1 MRNQNIDQCW
11 QFQHGLYDEF
21 PDAEKAKSIRE
32 VNLPH
37 DYMIE
42 SNVSESAASGPASG
56 YYTQGV
62 AYYTKLIDIPQEWE
76 QEAVYLHFDGIM
88 MNATVDING
97 CKAILQHNGYI
108 PFSVNITPY
117 LYFGK
122 KNRVTITVAPS
133 MQPNSR
139 WYSGAGIFRSIELL
153 HMPKLHIA
161 SDGIFG
167 YTKSIEY
174 DTLGNPVCAYLHT
187 EVELQN
193 ETLENKMALVE
204 VFLTKDGSDEV
215 LLSRKQKM
223 QINPNTT
230 DTAYLNLTLENPE
243 LWDVENPNLYKLHAR
258 VTDLGVFKTHF
269 VPSEKN
275 TTDETSVLFGVKT
288 ITADVKHGLRINGK
302 TVKLKGGCIHHD
314 SGLLGACAYEF
325 AERRKIRIL
334 LDAGYNAIRSA
345 HNPCSKA
352 LLRACDEMGMLVMDE
367 YIDGWYIHKTKYDY
381 ADEILENY
389 RKDLKD
395 MVDKDY
401 NHPSVIMYSTGNEVS
416 ETAQKKGI
424 SLTKSLTDR
433 LHELDSTRPVSCGI
447 NIFFNFLSSMG
458 FGVYSD
464 KKADEAAENAKKKK
478 AVGSEFYNT
487 VAGIFGA
494 GFMKTGATL
503 YPCDVKTR
511 DAYANMDVAGYNYG
525 IKRYHHDLKKYPKRI
540 ILGSE
545 TFCADAYRFM
555 QEAKRDKRIIG
566 DFVWAAQD
574 YLGEV
579 GIGAWEYKD
588 YAPRFDG
595 GCGWVSAGSGRID
608 LTGKPLGEMAYTRVA
623 FELEDLAI
631 AVMPVDHTKDAH
643 SPSAWK
649 MTNAME
655 SWSWEGCDGNAAK
668 VEVYTRADHVKLYIN
683 GKCVGTKKPK
693 NDCKVFFDTT
703 YQNGEIKAVAYDAND
718 NIIAE
723 RTLTTAGKETILVA
737 EPELTRVN
745 ADTDLCYVRMRYTD
759 ENGQTKPLV
768 RGRIQL
774 TVEGGELLAFG
785 SACPYYPES
794 YQSNETD
801 TYYGEALAIIRPQA
815 GAGKVVVK
823 AESEL
828 GNAEKEIEILD

>member
-1 MRNQNIDQCW
+1 MKQNFNNNWLCYKTGDKEHA
-11 QFQHGLYDEF
+11 F
-21 PDAEKAKSIRE
+21 A
-32 VNLPH
+32 VTLPH
-37 DYMIE
+37 DAMQLDE
-42 SNVSESAASGPASG
+42 RSETSAGGVNTGWYEAQD
-56 YYTQGV
+56 YTYEKTFTLPEDAKEEKIILEFEGV
-62 AYYTKLIDIPQEWE
+62 YRK
-76 QEAVYLHFDGIM
+76 
-88 MNATVDING
+88 ATVYING
-97 CKAILQHNGYI
+97 EKAAYHSYGYI
-108 PFSVNITPY
+108 GFYVDATKY
-117 LYFGK
+117 VKFGEE
-122 KNRVTITVAPS
+122 NEIRVEVINHD
-133 MQPNSR
+133 QPNSR
-139 WYSGAGIFRSIELL
+139 WYSGTGIYRPVWLYIVPKKHLRFDSVKITTLDYKEPKIRVEAWPNAAGEVKVEILERS
-153 HMPKLHIA
+153 
-161 SDGIFG
+161 
-167 YTKSIEY
+167 
-174 DTLGNPVCAYLHT
+174 GNK
-187 EVELQN
+187 EVSSVGN
-193 ETLENKMALVE
+193 SALVE
-204 VFLTKDGSDEV
+204 GENQSAGNAAENIVAMEILQADGKFSCEIAFPGAK
-215 LLSRKQKM
+215 LWS
-223 QINPNTT
+223 
-230 DTAYLNLTLENPE
+230 PE
-243 LWDVENPNLYKLHAR
+243 EPNLYACR
-258 VTDLGVFKTHF
+258 VTFGEDVQ
-269 VPSEKN
+269 E
-275 TTDETSVLFGVKT
+275 ETFGIRMVSCT
-288 ITADVKHGLRINGK
+288 PENGFQINGK
-302 TVKLKGGCIHHD
+302 RVLLKGGCIHHD
-314 SGLLGACAYEF
+314 NGLLGACAYEF
-325 AERRKIRIL
+325 AERRKVRIL

-381 ADEILENY
+381 ADEILDNY

-424 SLTKSLTDR
+424 ALTKSLTDR

-525 IKRYHHDLKKYPKRI
+525 IKRYRHDLKKYPKRM

-545 TFCADAYRFM
+545 TFCADAYQFM

-608 LTGKPLGEMAYTRVA
+608 LTGKPLGEKTYTREA
-623 FELEDLAI
+623 LELVDLAI
-631 AVMPVDHTKDAH
+631 AVVPVDHTKDAH

-655 SWSWEGCDGNAAK
+655 SWSWDGCEGKAAK

-683 GKCVGTKKPK
+683 GECVGTKKPK

-703 YQNGEIKAVAYDAND
+703 YHNGEIKAVAFDAND
-718 NIIAE
+718 NVIAE
-723 RTLTTAGKETILVA
+723 KTLATAGKETVLRA

-759 ENGQTKPLV
+759 ENGETKPLT
-768 RGRIQL
+768 RGRIKL
-774 TVEGGELLAFG
+774 EVEGGDLLAFG

-794 YQSNETD
+794 YQSAETD
-801 TYYGEALAIIRPQA
+801 TYYGEALAIIRPQS

-823 AESEL
+823 AQSDL
-828 GNAEKEIEILD
+828 GEAVAEVEILGKIIYRFLQYVLDNRQ

>member
-1 MRNQNIDQCW
+1 MKQNFNRNWTCYKS
-11 QFQHGLYDEF
+11 G
-21 PDAEKAKSIRE
+21 EKENAFA
-32 VNLPH
+32 VTLPH
-37 DYMIE
+37 DAMQLDARSETSAGGVNTGWYEAQDYTYEKIFT
-42 SNVSESAASGPASG
+42 VSEAEKEKKVILEFEGVYRKATVYLNGEK
-56 YYTQGV
+56 V
-62 AYYTKLIDIPQEWE
+62 AYHSYGYLGFYVDATKHVKFGEENVLRVE
-76 QEAVYLHFDGIM
+76 V
-88 MNATVDING
+88 IN
-97 CKAILQHNGYI
+97 HD
-108 PFSVNITPY
+108 
-117 LYFGK
+117 
-122 KNRVTITVAPS
+122 
-133 MQPNSR
+133 QPNSR
-139 WYSGAGIFRSIELL
+139 WYSGTGIYR
-153 HMPKLHIA
+153 PVWLHIVPKKHIRFD
-161 SDGIFG
+161 SVKITTLD
-167 YTKSIEY
+167 YTAPKIRVEAWP
-174 DTLGNPVCAYLHT
+174 TAAG
-187 EVELQN
+187 EVKVEI
-193 ETLENKMALVE
+193 LENEKIIAMEILQAEGKCSCEIALPGA
-204 VFLTKDGSDEV
+204 K
-215 LLSRKQKM
+215 
-223 QINPNTT
+223 
-230 DTAYLNLTLENPE
+230 
-243 LWDVENPNLYKLHAR
+243 LWSPQTPDLYTCR
-258 VTDLGVFKTHF
+258 VTFGEDVQ
-269 VPSEKN
+269 E
-275 TTDETSVLFGVKT
+275 ETFGIRV
-288 ITADVKHGLRINGK
+288 ISCTAEHGLQINGK
-302 TVKLKGGCIHHD
+302 HVLLKGGCIHHD
-314 SGLLGACAYEF
+314 NGLLGACAYEF
-325 AERRKIRIL
+325 AERRKIRTL

-381 ADEILENY
+381 ADEILDNY
-389 RKDLKD
+389 KKDLKD

-424 SLTKSLTDR
+424 ALTKSMTER

-503 YPCDVKTR
+503 YPCDVKTI

-525 IKRYHHDLKKYPKRI
+525 IKRYRHDLKKYPKRI

-555 QEAKRDKRIIG
+555 QEAKQDKRIIG

-631 AVMPVDHTKDAH
+631 AVVPVNHTRDAH

-655 SWSWEGCDGNAAK
+655 SWSWDGCEGNAAK
-668 VEVYTRADHVKLYIN
+668 VEVYTRADHVSLYIN
-683 GKCVGTKKPK
+683 GECIGTKKPK

-703 YQNGEIKAVAYDAND
+703 YHSGEIRAVACDAND
-718 NIIAE
+718 NVIAE
-723 RTLTTAGKETILVA
+723 KTLTTAGKETVLRA
-737 EPELTRVN
+737 EPELTEVN
-745 ADTDLCYVRMRYTD
+745 ADHDLCYVRMRYTD
-759 ENGQTKPLV
+759 ENGESKPLA
-768 RGRIQL
+768 RGKIRL
-774 TVEGGELLAFG
+774 AVEGGELLAFG

-794 YQSNETD
+794 YQSAETD
-801 TYYGEALAIIRPQA
+801 TYYGEAMAIIRPQA
-815 GAGKVVVK
+815 EAGKVVVK

-828 GNAEKEIEILD
+828 GNATAEINIL

>member
-1 MRNQNIDQCW
+1 MKQNFNNNWLCYKTGDKEHA
-11 QFQHGLYDEF
+11 F
-21 PDAEKAKSIRE
+21 A
-32 VNLPH
+32 VTLPH
-37 DYMIE
+37 DAMQLDE
-42 SNVSESAASGPASG
+42 RSETSAGGVNTGWYEAQD
-56 YYTQGV
+56 YTYEKTFTLPEDAKEEKIILEFEGV
-62 AYYTKLIDIPQEWE
+62 YRK
-76 QEAVYLHFDGIM
+76 
-88 MNATVDING
+88 ATVYING
-97 CKAILQHNGYI
+97 EKAAYHSYGYI
-108 PFSVNITPY
+108 GFYVDATKY
-117 LYFGK
+117 VKFGEE
-122 KNRVTITVAPS
+122 NEIRVEVINHD
-133 MQPNSR
+133 QPNSR
-139 WYSGAGIFRSIELL
+139 WYSGTGIYRPVWLYIVPKKHLRFDSVKITTLNYKEPKIRVEAWPNAAGEVKVEILERS
-153 HMPKLHIA
+153 
-161 SDGIFG
+161 
-167 YTKSIEY
+167 
-174 DTLGNPVCAYLHT
+174 GNK
-187 EVELQN
+187 EVSSVGN
-193 ETLENKMALVE
+193 SALVE
-204 VFLTKDGSDEV
+204 GENQSAGNAAENIVAMEILQADGKFSCEIAFPGAK
-215 LLSRKQKM
+215 LWS
-223 QINPNTT
+223 
-230 DTAYLNLTLENPE
+230 PE
-243 LWDVENPNLYKLHAR
+243 EPNLYACR
-258 VTDLGVFKTHF
+258 VTFGEDVQ
-269 VPSEKN
+269 E
-275 TTDETSVLFGVKT
+275 ETFGIRMVSCT
-288 ITADVKHGLRINGK
+288 PENGFQINGK
-302 TVKLKGGCIHHD
+302 RVLLKGGCIHHD
-314 SGLLGACAYEF
+314 NGLLGACAYEF
-325 AERRKIRIL
+325 AEHRKVRLL

-381 ADEILENY
+381 ADEIMDNY

-424 SLTKSLTDR
+424 ALTKTFTDR

-525 IKRYHHDLKKYPKRI
+525 IKRYRHDLKKYPKRM

-545 TFCADAYRFM
+545 TFCADAYQFM

-608 LTGKPLGEMAYTRVA
+608 LTGKPLGEMTYTRVA

-631 AVMPVDHTKDAH
+631 AVVPVDHTKDAH

-655 SWSWEGCDGNAAK
+655 SWSWDGCEGKAAK

-683 GKCVGTKKPK
+683 GECVGTKKPK

-703 YQNGEIKAVAYDAND
+703 YHNGEIKAVAFDAND
-718 NIIAE
+718 NVIAE
-723 RTLTTAGKETILVA
+723 KTLATAGKETVLRA

-759 ENGQTKPLV
+759 ENGETKPLT
-768 RGRIQL
+768 RGRIKL
-774 TVEGGELLAFG
+774 EVEGGDLLAFG

-794 YQSNETD
+794 YQSAETD
-801 TYYGEALAIIRPQA
+801 TYYGEALAIIRPQS

-823 AESEL
+823 AQSDL
-828 GNAEKEIEILD
+828 GEAVAEVEILG

>member
-1 MRNQNIDQCW
+1 MKLSFNENWICYKT
-11 QFQHGLYDEF
+11 GEKE
-21 PDAEKAKSIRE
+21 DAFA
-32 VNLPH
+32 VTLPH
-37 DYMIE
+37 DAMQLDE
-42 SNVSESAASGPASG
+42 RRETSAGGVNTGWYEAQD
-56 YYTQGV
+56 YTYEKTFTLPEEAKEEKVILEFEGVYRKATVYINDEKV
-62 AYYTKLIDIPQEWE
+62 AYHSYGYLGFYVDATKHVKFGEENVIRVE
-76 QEAVYLHFDGIM
+76 V
-88 MNATVDING
+88 IN
-97 CKAILQHNGYI
+97 HD
-108 PFSVNITPY
+108 
-117 LYFGK
+117 
-122 KNRVTITVAPS
+122 
-133 MQPNSR
+133 QPNSR
-139 WYSGAGIFRSIELL
+139 WYSGTGIYRPVWLYTVPKKHLRFDSVKITTLDYKEPKIRVEAWPNEAGEVKVEILERKVNQGVSKTENEVDLADNIVAMEILQADGKCSCELAL
-153 HMPKLHIA
+153 PGAKLW
-161 SDGIFG
+161 S
-167 YTKSIEY
+167 
-174 DTLGNPVCAYLHT
+174 
-187 EVELQN
+187 
-193 ETLENKMALVE
+193 
-204 VFLTKDGSDEV
+204 
-215 LLSRKQKM
+215 
-223 QINPNTT
+223 
-230 DTAYLNLTLENPE
+230 PE
-243 LWDVENPNLYKLHAR
+243 APNLYTCR
-258 VTDLGVFKTHF
+258 VTFGDDVQEEAFGIRMVSCT
-269 VPSEKN
+269 PEK
-275 TTDETSVLFGVKT
+275 
-288 ITADVKHGLRINGK
+288 GLQINGK
-302 TVKLKGGCIHHD
+302 NVLLKGGCIHHD
-314 SGLLGACAYEF
+314 NGLLGACAYEF

-381 ADEILENY
+381 ADEILDNY

-401 NHPSVIMYSTGNEVS
+401 NHPSIIMYSTGNEVS

-424 SLTKSLTDR
+424 ALTKSLTDR

-525 IKRYHHDLKKYPKRI
+525 IKRYRHDLKKYPKRI

-545 TFCADAYRFM
+545 TFCADAYQFM

-631 AVMPVDHTKDAH
+631 AVMPVDHTKDVH

-655 SWSWEGCDGNAAK
+655 SWSWDGCDGNAAK
-668 VEVYTRADHVKLYIN
+668 VEVYTRADHVKLYVN
-683 GKCVGTKKPK
+683 GDCVGTKKPK

-703 YQNGEIKAVAYDAND
+703 YHNGEIKAVAYDANG
-718 NIIAE
+718 NVIAE
-723 RTLTTAGKETILVA
+723 KSLKTAGKETVLRA
-737 EPELTRVN
+737 EPELTKVN
-745 ADTDLCYVRMRYTD
+745 ADSDLCYVRMRYTD
-759 ENGQTKPLV
+759 ENGETKPLA
-768 RGRIQL
+768 RGRIKL
-774 TVEGGELLAFG
+774 EVEGGELLAFG
-785 SACPYYPES
+785 SACPYYPER
-794 YQSNETD
+794 YQSDETN

-815 GAGKVVVK
+815 GAEKVVVK
-823 AESEL
+823 AQAKVGEAA
-828 GNAEKEIEILD
+828 AEVEILG

>member
-1 MRNQNIDQCW
+1 MKQNFNNNWLCYKTGDKEHA
-11 QFQHGLYDEF
+11 F
-21 PDAEKAKSIRE
+21 A
-32 VNLPH
+32 VTLPH
-37 DYMIE
+37 DAMQLDE
-42 SNVSESAASGPASG
+42 RSETSAGGVNTGWYEAQD
-56 YYTQGV
+56 YTYEKTFTLPEDAKEEKIILEFEGV
-62 AYYTKLIDIPQEWE
+62 YRK
-76 QEAVYLHFDGIM
+76 
-88 MNATVDING
+88 ATVYING
-97 CKAILQHNGYI
+97 EKAAYHSYGYI
-108 PFSVNITPY
+108 GFYVDATKY
-117 LYFGK
+117 VKFGEE
-122 KNRVTITVAPS
+122 NEIRVEVINHD
-133 MQPNSR
+133 QPNSR
-139 WYSGAGIFRSIELL
+139 WYSGTGIYRPVWLYIVPKKHLRFDSVKITTLDYKEPKIRVEAWPNAAGEVKVEILERS
-153 HMPKLHIA
+153 
-161 SDGIFG
+161 
-167 YTKSIEY
+167 
-174 DTLGNPVCAYLHT
+174 GNK
-187 EVELQN
+187 EVSSVGN
-193 ETLENKMALVE
+193 FALVE
-204 VFLTKDGSDEV
+204 GENQSAGNVAENIVAMEILQADGKFSCEIAFPGAK
-215 LLSRKQKM
+215 LWS
-223 QINPNTT
+223 
-230 DTAYLNLTLENPE
+230 PE
-243 LWDVENPNLYKLHAR
+243 EPNLYACR
-258 VTDLGVFKTHF
+258 VTFGEDVQ
-269 VPSEKN
+269 E
-275 TTDETSVLFGVKT
+275 ETFGIRMVSCT
-288 ITADVKHGLRINGK
+288 PENGFQINGK
-302 TVKLKGGCIHHD
+302 RVLLKGGCIHHD
-314 SGLLGACAYEF
+314 NGLLGACAYEF
-325 AERRKIRIL
+325 AERRKVRIL

-381 ADEILENY
+381 ADEILDNY

-424 SLTKSLTDR
+424 ALTKSLTDR

-525 IKRYHHDLKKYPKRI
+525 IKRYRHDLKKYPKRM

-545 TFCADAYRFM
+545 TFCADAYQFM

-595 GCGWVSAGSGRID
+595 GCGWVTAGSGRID

-631 AVMPVDHTKDAH
+631 AVMPVNHTKDAH

-655 SWSWEGCDGNAAK
+655 SWSWDSCDGNAAK
-668 VEVYTRADHVKLYIN
+668 VEVYTRADHVKLYVN
-683 GKCVGTKKPK
+683 GECVGTKKPK
-693 NDCKVFFDTT
+693 NDCKVLFDTT
-703 YQNGEIKAVAYDAND
+703 YHNGEIKAVAYDAND
-718 NIIAE
+718 NVIAE
-723 RTLTTAGKETILVA
+723 KSLKTAGKETVLRA

-759 ENGQTKPLV
+759 ENGETKPLE
-768 RGRIQL
+768 RGRIKL
-774 TVEGGELLAFG
+774 DVEGGELLAFG

-794 YQSNETD
+794 YQSAETD
-801 TYYGEALAIIRPQA
+801 TYYGEALAIIRPQS
-815 GAGKVVVK
+815 GAGKVMVK
-823 AESEL
+823 AQSGL
-828 GNAEKEIEILD
+828 GEAVAEVEILG

>member
-1 MRNQNIDQCW
+1 MKQNFNNNWLCYKTGDKEHA
-11 QFQHGLYDEF
+11 F
-21 PDAEKAKSIRE
+21 A
-32 VNLPH
+32 VTLPH
-37 DYMIE
+37 DAMQLDE
-42 SNVSESAASGPASG
+42 RSETSAGGVNTGWYEAQD
-56 YYTQGV
+56 YTYEKTFTLPEDTKEEKIILEFEGV
-62 AYYTKLIDIPQEWE
+62 YRK
-76 QEAVYLHFDGIM
+76 
-88 MNATVDING
+88 ATVYING
-97 CKAILQHNGYI
+97 EKAAYHSYGYI
-108 PFSVNITPY
+108 GFYVDATKY
-117 LYFGK
+117 VKFGEE
-122 KNRVTITVAPS
+122 NEIRVEVINHD
-133 MQPNSR
+133 QPNSR
-139 WYSGAGIFRSIELL
+139 WYSGTGIYRPVWLYIVPKKHLRFDSVKITTLDYKEPKIRVEAWPNAAGEVKVEILERS
-153 HMPKLHIA
+153 
-161 SDGIFG
+161 
-167 YTKSIEY
+167 
-174 DTLGNPVCAYLHT
+174 GNK
-187 EVELQN
+187 EVSSVGN
-193 ETLENKMALVE
+193 SALVE
-204 VFLTKDGSDEV
+204 VENQSAGNAAENIVAMEILQADGKFSCEIAFPGAK
-215 LLSRKQKM
+215 LWS
-223 QINPNTT
+223 
-230 DTAYLNLTLENPE
+230 PE
-243 LWDVENPNLYKLHAR
+243 EPNLYACR
-258 VTDLGVFKTHF
+258 VTFGEDVQ
-269 VPSEKN
+269 E
-275 TTDETSVLFGVKT
+275 ETFGIRMVSCT
-288 ITADVKHGLRINGK
+288 PENGFQINGK
-302 TVKLKGGCIHHD
+302 RVLLKGGCINHD
-314 SGLLGACAYEF
+314 NGLLGACAYEF
-325 AERRKIRIL
+325 AEHRKVRLL

-381 ADEILENY
+381 ADEILDNY

-424 SLTKSLTDR
+424 ALTKSLTDR

-525 IKRYHHDLKKYPKRI
+525 IKRYRHDLKKYPKRM

-545 TFCADAYRFM
+545 TFCADAYQFM

-608 LTGKPLGEMAYTRVA
+608 LTGKPLGEMTYTRVA

-631 AVMPVDHTKDAH
+631 AVVPVDHTKAAH

-649 MTNAME
+649 MTKAME
-655 SWSWEGCDGNAAK
+655 SWSWDGCEGKAAK

-683 GKCVGTKKPK
+683 GECVGTKKPK

-703 YQNGEIKAVAYDAND
+703 YHNGEIKAVAFDAND
-718 NIIAE
+718 NVIAE
-723 RTLTTAGKETILVA
+723 KTLATAGKETVLRA

-759 ENGQTKPLV
+759 ENGETKPLT
-768 RGRIQL
+768 RGRIKL
-774 TVEGGELLAFG
+774 EVEGGDLLAFG

-794 YQSNETD
+794 YQSAETD
-801 TYYGEALAIIRPQA
+801 TYYGEALAIIRPQS

-823 AESEL
+823 AQSDL
-828 GNAEKEIEILD
+828 GEAVAEVEILG

>member
-1 MRNQNIDQCW
+1 MT
-11 QFQHGLYDEF
+11 
-21 PDAEKAKSIRE
+21 
-32 VNLPH
+32 LPH
-37 DYMIE
+37 DAMQLDE
-42 SNVSESAASGPASG
+42 RSETSAGGVNTGWYEAQD
-56 YYTQGV
+56 YTYEKTFTLPEDAKEEKIILEFEGV
-62 AYYTKLIDIPQEWE
+62 YRK
-76 QEAVYLHFDGIM
+76 
-88 MNATVDING
+88 ATVYING
-97 CKAILQHNGYI
+97 EKAAYHSYGYI
-108 PFSVNITPY
+108 GFYVDATKY
-117 LYFGK
+117 VKFGEE
-122 KNRVTITVAPS
+122 NEIRVEVINHD
-133 MQPNSR
+133 QPNSR
-139 WYSGAGIFRSIELL
+139 WYSGTGIYRPVWLYIVPKKHLRFDSVKITTLDYKEPKIRVEAWPNAAGEVKVEILERS
-153 HMPKLHIA
+153 
-161 SDGIFG
+161 
-167 YTKSIEY
+167 
-174 DTLGNPVCAYLHT
+174 GNK
-187 EVELQN
+187 EVSSVGN
-193 ETLENKMALVE
+193 SALVE
-204 VFLTKDGSDEV
+204 GENQSAGNAAENIVAMEILQADGKFSCEIAFPGAK
-215 LLSRKQKM
+215 LWS
-223 QINPNTT
+223 
-230 DTAYLNLTLENPE
+230 PE
-243 LWDVENPNLYKLHAR
+243 EPNLYACR
-258 VTDLGVFKTHF
+258 VTFGEDVQ
-269 VPSEKN
+269 E
-275 TTDETSVLFGVKT
+275 ETFGIRMVSCT
-288 ITADVKHGLRINGK
+288 PENGFQINGK
-302 TVKLKGGCIHHD
+302 RVLLKGGCIHHD
-314 SGLLGACAYEF
+314 NGLLGACAYEF
-325 AERRKIRIL
+325 AERRKVRIL

-381 ADEILENY
+381 ADEILDNY

-424 SLTKSLTDR
+424 ALTKSLTDR

-447 NIFFNFLSSMG
+447 NIVFNFLSSMG

-511 DAYANMDVAGYNYG
+511 DAYANMDVVGYNYG
-525 IKRYHHDLKKYPKRI
+525 IKRYRHDLKKYPKRM

-545 TFCADAYRFM
+545 TFCADAYQFM

-608 LTGKPLGEMAYTRVA
+608 LTGKPLGEMTYTRVA

-631 AVMPVDHTKDAH
+631 AVVPVDHTKDAH

-655 SWSWEGCDGNAAK
+655 SWSWDGCEGKAAK

-683 GKCVGTKKPK
+683 GERVGTKKPK

-703 YQNGEIKAVAYDAND
+703 YHNGEIKAVAFDAND
-718 NIIAE
+718 NVIAE
-723 RTLTTAGKETILVA
+723 KTLATAGKETVLRA

-759 ENGQTKPLV
+759 ENGETKPLT
-768 RGRIQL
+768 RGRIKL
-774 TVEGGELLAFG
+774 EVEGGDLLAFG

-794 YQSNETD
+794 YQSAETD
-801 TYYGEALAIIRPQA
+801 TYYGEALAIIRPQS

-823 AESEL
+823 AQSDL
-828 GNAEKEIEILD
+828 GEAVAEVEILG

>member
-1 MRNQNIDQCW
+1 MKQNFNNNWLCYKTGDKEHA
-11 QFQHGLYDEF
+11 F
-21 PDAEKAKSIRE
+21 A
-32 VNLPH
+32 VTLPH
-37 DYMIE
+37 DAMQLDE
-42 SNVSESAASGPASG
+42 RSETSAGGVNTGWYEAQD
-56 YYTQGV
+56 YTYEKTFKLPEDAKEEKIILEFEGV
-62 AYYTKLIDIPQEWE
+62 YRK
-76 QEAVYLHFDGIM
+76 
-88 MNATVDING
+88 ATVYING
-97 CKAILQHNGYI
+97 EKAAYHSYGYI
-108 PFSVNITPY
+108 GFYVDATKY
-117 LYFGK
+117 VKFGEE
-122 KNRVTITVAPS
+122 NEIRVEVINHD
-133 MQPNSR
+133 QPNSR
-139 WYSGAGIFRSIELL
+139 WYSGTGIYRPVWLYIVPKKHLRFDSVKITTLDYKEPKIRVEAWPNAAGEVKVEILERS
-153 HMPKLHIA
+153 
-161 SDGIFG
+161 
-167 YTKSIEY
+167 
-174 DTLGNPVCAYLHT
+174 GNK
-187 EVELQN
+187 EVSSVGN
-193 ETLENKMALVE
+193 SALVE
-204 VFLTKDGSDEV
+204 GENQSAGNAAENIVAMEILQADGKFSCEIA
-215 LLSRKQKM
+215 LPGAK
-223 QINPNTT
+223 
-230 DTAYLNLTLENPE
+230 
-243 LWDVENPNLYKLHAR
+243 LWSPTEPNLYVCR
-258 VTDLGVFKTHF
+258 VTFGEDVQ
-269 VPSEKN
+269 E
-275 TTDETSVLFGVKT
+275 ETFGIRAVSCT
-288 ITADVKHGLRINGK
+288 PDNGLQINGEQ
-302 TVKLKGGCIHHD
+302 VILKGGCIHHD
-314 SGLLGACAYEF
+314 NGLLGACAYEF
-325 AERRKIRIL
+325 AERRKVRIL

-381 ADEILENY
+381 ADEILDNY

-424 SLTKSLTDR
+424 ALTKSLTDR

-525 IKRYHHDLKKYPKRI
+525 IKRYRHDLKKYPKRM

-545 TFCADAYRFM
+545 TFCADAYQFM

-595 GCGWVSAGSGRID
+595 GCGWVTAGSGRID

-631 AVMPVDHTKDAH
+631 AVVPVDHTKDAH

-655 SWSWEGCDGNAAK
+655 SWSWDGCDGNAAK
-668 VEVYTRADHVKLYIN
+668 VEVYTRADHVKLYVN
-683 GKCVGTKKPK
+683 GECVGTKKPK

-703 YQNGEIKAVAYDAND
+703 YHNGEIKAVAYDAND
-718 NIIAE
+718 NVIAE
-723 RTLTTAGKETILVA
+723 KSLKTAGKETVLRA

-759 ENGQTKPLV
+759 ENGETKPLE
-768 RGRIQL
+768 RGRIKL
-774 TVEGGELLAFG
+774 DVEGGELLAFG

-794 YQSNETD
+794 YQSAETD
-801 TYYGEALAIIRPQA
+801 TYYGEALAIIRPQS

-823 AESEL
+823 VQSDLGEAVAEV
-828 GNAEKEIEILD
+828 EILG

>member
-1 MRNQNIDQCW
+1 MKLSFNENWICYKT
-11 QFQHGLYDEF
+11 GEKE
-21 PDAEKAKSIRE
+21 DAFA
-32 VNLPH
+32 VTLPH
-37 DYMIE
+37 DAMQLDE
-42 SNVSESAASGPASG
+42 RSETSAGGVNTGWYEAQD
-56 YYTQGV
+56 YTYEKTFILPEEAKEEKVILEFEGVYRKATVYINDEKV
-62 AYYTKLIDIPQEWE
+62 AYHSYGYLGFYVDATKHVKFGEENVIRVE
-76 QEAVYLHFDGIM
+76 V
-88 MNATVDING
+88 IN
-97 CKAILQHNGYI
+97 HD
-108 PFSVNITPY
+108 
-117 LYFGK
+117 
-122 KNRVTITVAPS
+122 
-133 MQPNSR
+133 QPNSR
-139 WYSGAGIFRSIELL
+139 WYSGTGIYRPVWLYTVPKKHLRFDSVKITTLDYKEPKIRVEAWPNEAGEVKVEILERKVNQGVSKTENEVDLADNIVAMEILQADGKCSCELAL
-153 HMPKLHIA
+153 PGAKLW
-161 SDGIFG
+161 S
-167 YTKSIEY
+167 
-174 DTLGNPVCAYLHT
+174 
-187 EVELQN
+187 
-193 ETLENKMALVE
+193 
-204 VFLTKDGSDEV
+204 
-215 LLSRKQKM
+215 
-223 QINPNTT
+223 
-230 DTAYLNLTLENPE
+230 PE
-243 LWDVENPNLYKLHAR
+243 APNLYTCR
-258 VTDLGVFKTHF
+258 VTFGDDVQEEAFGIRMVSCT
-269 VPSEKN
+269 PEK
-275 TTDETSVLFGVKT
+275 
-288 ITADVKHGLRINGK
+288 GLQINGK
-302 TVKLKGGCIHHD
+302 NVLLKGGCIHHD
-314 SGLLGACAYEF
+314 NGLLGACAYEF

-381 ADEILENY
+381 ADEILDNY

-401 NHPSVIMYSTGNEVS
+401 NHPSIIMYSTGNEVS

-424 SLTKSLTDR
+424 ALTKSLTDR

-525 IKRYHHDLKKYPKRI
+525 IKRYRHDLKKYPKRI

-545 TFCADAYRFM
+545 TFCADAYQFM

-631 AVMPVDHTKDAH
+631 AVMPVNHTKDVH

-655 SWSWEGCDGNAAK
+655 SWSWDGCDGNAAK
-668 VEVYTRADHVKLYIN
+668 VEVYTRADHVKLYVN
-683 GKCVGTKKPK
+683 GDCVGTKKPK

-703 YQNGEIKAVAYDAND
+703 YHNGEIKAVAYDAND
-718 NIIAE
+718 NVIAE
-723 RTLTTAGKETILVA
+723 KSLKTAGKETVLRA
-737 EPELTRVN
+737 EPELTKVN
-745 ADTDLCYVRMRYTD
+745 ADSDLCYVRMRYTD
-759 ENGQTKPLV
+759 ENGETKPLA
-768 RGRIQL
+768 RGRIKL
-774 TVEGGELLAFG
+774 EVEGGELLVFG
-785 SACPYYPES
+785 SACPYYPER
-794 YQSNETD
+794 YQSDETN

-815 GAGKVVVK
+815 GAEKVVVK
-823 AESEL
+823 AQAKVGEAA
-828 GNAEKEIEILD
+828 AEVEILG

>member
-1 MRNQNIDQCW
+1 MKQNFNNNWICYKT
-11 QFQHGLYDEF
+11 G
-21 PDAEKAKSIRE
+21 EKEHAFA
-32 VNLPH
+32 VTLPH
-37 DYMIE
+37 DAMQLDGR
-42 SNVSESAASGPASG
+42 SETSAGGVNTGWYEAQD
-56 YYTQGV
+56 YTYEKTFTLPEEVKEEKVILEFEGVYRKATVYLNGEKV
-62 AYYTKLIDIPQEWE
+62 AYHSYGYLGFYVDATKHVKFGEENVLRVE
-76 QEAVYLHFDGIM
+76 V
-88 MNATVDING
+88 IN
-97 CKAILQHNGYI
+97 HD
-108 PFSVNITPY
+108 
-117 LYFGK
+117 
-122 KNRVTITVAPS
+122 
-133 MQPNSR
+133 QPNSR
-139 WYSGAGIFRSIELL
+139 WYSGTGIYR
-153 HMPKLHIA
+153 PVWLHIVPKKHLRFD
-161 SDGIFG
+161 SVKI
-167 YTKSIEY
+167 T
-174 DTLGNPVCAYLHT
+174 TLDYKEPKIRVEAWPTAAG
-187 EVELQN
+187 EVKVEI
-193 ETLENKMALVE
+193 LENEKIIAMEILQAEGKCSCEIALPGA
-204 VFLTKDGSDEV
+204 K
-215 LLSRKQKM
+215 
-223 QINPNTT
+223 
-230 DTAYLNLTLENPE
+230 
-243 LWDVENPNLYKLHAR
+243 LWSPQTPNLYTCR
-258 VTDLGVFKTHF
+258 VTFGEDVQ
-269 VPSEKN
+269 E
-275 TTDETSVLFGVKT
+275 ETFGIRVVSC
-288 ITADVKHGLRINGK
+288 TAENGLLINGK
-302 TVKLKGGCIHHD
+302 RVLLKGGCIHHD
-314 SGLLGACAYEF
+314 NGLLGACAYEF

-334 LDAGYNAIRSA
+334 LNAGYNAIRSA

-381 ADEILENY
+381 ADEILDNY
-389 RKDLKD
+389 KKDLKD

-424 SLTKSLTDR
+424 ALTKSMTER
-433 LHELDSTRPVSCGI
+433 LHELDHTRPVSCGI

-487 VAGIFGA
+487 IAGIFGA

-525 IKRYHHDLKKYPKRI
+525 IKRYRHDLKKYPKRI

-545 TFCADAYRFM
+545 TFCADAYQFM

-655 SWSWEGCDGNAAK
+655 SWSWDGCEGNAAK
-668 VEVYTRADHVKLYIN
+668 VEVYTRADHVSLYIN
-683 GKCVGTKKPK
+683 GECIGTKKPK

-703 YQNGEIKAVAYDAND
+703 YHNGEIRAVAYDAKD
-718 NIIAE
+718 NVIAE
-723 RTLTTAGKETILVA
+723 KTLITAGKETVLRA
-737 EPELTRVN
+737 EPELAEVN

-759 ENGQTKPLV
+759 ENGETKPLE
-768 RGRIQL
+768 RGKIQL
-774 TVEGGELLAFG
+774 SVEGGELLAFG

-794 YQSNETD
+794 YQSAETD

-815 GAGKVVVK
+815 GAGKVIVN
-823 AESEL
+823 AQSEI
-828 GNAEKEIEILD
+828 GNARAEVKILG

>member
-1 MRNQNIDQCW
+1 MKQNFNNNWLCYKTGDKEHA
-11 QFQHGLYDEF
+11 F
-21 PDAEKAKSIRE
+21 A
-32 VNLPH
+32 VTLPH
-37 DYMIE
+37 DAMQLDE
-42 SNVSESAASGPASG
+42 RSETSAGGVNTGWYEAQD
-56 YYTQGV
+56 YTYEKTFTLPEDAKEEKIILEFEGV
-62 AYYTKLIDIPQEWE
+62 YRK
-76 QEAVYLHFDGIM
+76 
-88 MNATVDING
+88 ATVYING
-97 CKAILQHNGYI
+97 EKAAYHSYGYI
-108 PFSVNITPY
+108 GFYVDATKY
-117 LYFGK
+117 VKFGEE
-122 KNRVTITVAPS
+122 NEIRVEVINHD
-133 MQPNSR
+133 QPNSR
-139 WYSGAGIFRSIELL
+139 WYSGTGIYRPVWLYIVPKKHLRFDSVKITTLDYKEPKIRVEAWPNAAGEVKVEILERS
-153 HMPKLHIA
+153 
-161 SDGIFG
+161 
-167 YTKSIEY
+167 
-174 DTLGNPVCAYLHT
+174 GNK
-187 EVELQN
+187 EVSSVGN
-193 ETLENKMALVE
+193 SALVE
-204 VFLTKDGSDEV
+204 GENQAAGNAAENIVAMEILQADGKFSCEIAFPGAK
-215 LLSRKQKM
+215 LWS
-223 QINPNTT
+223 
-230 DTAYLNLTLENPE
+230 PE
-243 LWDVENPNLYKLHAR
+243 EPNLNGCR
-258 VTDLGVFKTHF
+258 VTFGEDVQ
-269 VPSEKN
+269 E
-275 TTDETSVLFGVKT
+275 ETFGIRMVSCT
-288 ITADVKHGLRINGK
+288 PENGFQINGK
-302 TVKLKGGCIHHD
+302 RVLLKGGCIHHD
-314 SGLLGACAYEF
+314 NGLLGACAYEF
-325 AERRKIRIL
+325 AERRKVRIL
-334 LDAGYNAIRSA
+334 LDAGYTAIRSA

-381 ADEILENY
+381 ADEILDNY

-424 SLTKSLTDR
+424 ALTKSLTDR

-511 DAYANMDVAGYNYG
+511 AASANMDVAGYNYG
-525 IKRYHHDLKKYPKRI
+525 IKRYRHDLKKYPKRM

-545 TFCADAYRFM
+545 TFCADAYQFM

-608 LTGKPLGEMAYTRVA
+608 LTGKPLGEMTYTRVA

-631 AVMPVDHTKDAH
+631 AVVPVDHTKDAH

-655 SWSWEGCDGNAAK
+655 SWSWDGCEGKAAK

-683 GKCVGTKKPK
+683 GECVGTKKPK

-703 YQNGEIKAVAYDAND
+703 YHNGEIKAVAFDAND
-718 NIIAE
+718 NVIAE
-723 RTLTTAGKETILVA
+723 KTLATAGKETVLRA

-759 ENGQTKPLV
+759 ENGETKPLT
-768 RGRIQL
+768 RGRIKL
-774 TVEGGELLAFG
+774 EVEGGDLLAFG

-794 YQSNETD
+794 YQSAETD
-801 TYYGEALAIIRPQA
+801 TYYGEALAIIRPQS

-823 AESEL
+823 AQSDL
-828 GNAEKEIEILD
+828 GEAVAEVEILG

>member
-1 MRNQNIDQCW
+1 MKQNFNNNWLCYKTGDKEHA
-11 QFQHGLYDEF
+11 F
-21 PDAEKAKSIRE
+21 A
-32 VNLPH
+32 VTLPH
-37 DYMIE
+37 DAMQLDE
-42 SNVSESAASGPASG
+42 RSETSAGGVNTGWYEAQD
-56 YYTQGV
+56 YTYEKTFTLPEDAKEEKIILEFEGV
-62 AYYTKLIDIPQEWE
+62 YRK
-76 QEAVYLHFDGIM
+76 
-88 MNATVDING
+88 ATVYING
-97 CKAILQHNGYI
+97 EKAAYHSYGYI
-108 PFSVNITPY
+108 GFYVDATKY
-117 LYFGK
+117 VKFGEE
-122 KNRVTITVAPS
+122 NEIRVEVINHD
-133 MQPNSR
+133 QPNSR
-139 WYSGAGIFRSIELL
+139 WYSGTGIYRPVWLYIVPKKHLRFDSVKITTLDYKEPKIRVEAWPNAAGEVKVEILERS
-153 HMPKLHIA
+153 
-161 SDGIFG
+161 
-167 YTKSIEY
+167 
-174 DTLGNPVCAYLHT
+174 GNK
-187 EVELQN
+187 EVSSVGN
-193 ETLENKMALVE
+193 SALVE
-204 VFLTKDGSDEV
+204 GENQSAGNAAENIVAMEILQADGKFSCEIAFPGAK
-215 LLSRKQKM
+215 LWS
-223 QINPNTT
+223 
-230 DTAYLNLTLENPE
+230 PE
-243 LWDVENPNLYKLHAR
+243 EPNLYACR
-258 VTDLGVFKTHF
+258 VTFGEDVQ
-269 VPSEKN
+269 E
-275 TTDETSVLFGVKT
+275 ETFGIRMVSCT
-288 ITADVKHGLRINGK
+288 PENGFQINGK
-302 TVKLKGGCIHHD
+302 RVLLKGGCIHHD
-314 SGLLGACAYEF
+314 NGLLGACAYEF
-325 AERRKIRIL
+325 AERRKVRIL

-381 ADEILENY
+381 ADEILDNY

-424 SLTKSLTDR
+424 ALTKSLTDR

-525 IKRYHHDLKKYPKRI
+525 IKRYRQDLKKYPKRM

-545 TFCADAYRFM
+545 TFCADAYQFM

-595 GCGWVSAGSGRID
+595 GCGWVTAGSGRID

-631 AVMPVDHTKDAH
+631 AVMPVNHTKDAH

-655 SWSWEGCDGNAAK
+655 SWSWDSCDGNAAK
-668 VEVYTRADHVKLYIN
+668 VEVYTRADHVKLYVN
-683 GKCVGTKKPK
+683 GECVGTKKPK

-703 YQNGEIKAVAYDAND
+703 YHNGEIKAVAYDAND
-718 NIIAE
+718 NVIAE
-723 RTLTTAGKETILVA
+723 KSLKTAGKETVLRA

-759 ENGQTKPLV
+759 ENGETKPLE
-768 RGRIQL
+768 RGRIKL
-774 TVEGGELLAFG
+774 DVEGGELLAFG

-794 YQSNETD
+794 YQSAETD
-801 TYYGEALAIIRPQA
+801 TYYGEALAIICPQS
-815 GAGKVVVK
+815 GAGKVMVK
-823 AESEL
+823 AQSGL
-828 GNAEKEIEILD
+828 GEAVAEVEILG